1 MISVSKAQALPI
13 FPSMRSYVT
22 DCDGHYKLMQA
33 CIENAAENHEYLDLS
48 FTLENKAF
56 PWIYNAIQLL
66 IP

>member
-56 PWIYNAIQLL
+56 P
-66 IP
+66 